1 MKSDSLPLKEMSIE
15 EIFNGEKATYEVPIY
30 QRNFAWEKDEIS
42 VLIQDVYDAY
52 AAGKSTYYIGT
63 LVSFHKGDHVY
74 EIIDG
79 QQRLTTINLVLS
91 AFRLSF
97 KNKLTYRARKKSD
110 DTINSISEWV
120 RKKSNDT
127 INSIP
132 DFAIDEKDEGI
143 ISGFHYVKDAID
155 AIIPKG
161 QQGEYKEYF
170 RNNVHLIHY
179 QVPKDIDL
187 NHYFEIMNSRGEQLE
202 KHEIVKARLLQE
214 LNDDDKAVFNRIWEY
229 CSEMNV
235 YIQQKYSSDEKSA
248 KQIFGEYLCDFDQ
261 IENFDS
267 LPRVEDNTNM
277 LEISKLII
285 YKSSDT
291 WQQDE
296 NSNMDTFQPII
307 DFANFLLIVLK
318 LTRMEESGF
327 DPTSF
332 NLDDKELIHEFD
344 KVGTDESF
352 VKKFGYNL
360 LTAKYFLDN
369 YIVHHSNEDDTIEN
383 NPWKLQY
390 WQKEKNKGHLKNLSE
405 ESDTQNKLVQLL
417 SMFEVSFTA
426 KQRKNYL
433 FYCLLYL
440 FRSDYRDIKKYYEF
454 LSGLAD
460 KYFKDVYLVSDNL
473 NEINT
478 PKPGSFDSTILSN
491 NELDITPH
499 NRGCVDFVSIY
510 GDGKVKSKGVPLFV
524 FNYLDYKLWEKYA
537 DDLRTG
543 DTKKGDDKRT
553 AFFDALG
560 CSDFGLD
567 IFNTFYFS
575 RTRRSLEH
583 FYPQANIDGNEGM
596 PDSNQINCFGNY
608 AMIGS
613 AANSSGSNWS
623 PNTKLDHY
631 LDGSKKVS
639 QVSVASLKFMIMMQM
654 CIDNQNKIRED
665 NSNETQDD
673 GQKTRKRGQ
682 EWIFEDIQAH
692 QENMLNILLG

>member
-15 EIFNGEKATYEVPIY
+15 ELFNGEKAIYEVPIY

-42 VLIQDVYDAY
+42 ALIQDVYDAY
-52 AAGKSTYYIGT
+52 AAGKATYYIGT

-155 AIIPKG
+155 AIIPNDEQDG
-161 QQGEYKEYF
+161 YIEFF

-179 QVPKDIDL
+179 NVPKDIDL

-202 KHEIVKARLLQE
+202 KHEIIKARLIAALNN
-214 LNDDDKAVFNRIWEY
+214 NDDEARFNHIWEC
-229 CSEMNV
+229 CSEMDV
-235 YIQQKYSSDEKSA
+235 YIQQKYGNDEIF
-248 KQIFGEYLCDFDQ
+248 KQNF
-261 IENFDS
+261 NFDS
-267 LPRVEDNTNM
+267 LPKGGKNMNTKSIND
-277 LEISKLII
+277 LINN
-285 YKSSDT
+285 T
-291 WQQDE
+291 GLNPEQNEETNPEQDE
-296 NSNMDTFQPII
+296 RGKEPFLPII
-307 DFANFLLIVLK
+307 DFSNFLLIVLK
-318 LTRMEESGF
+318 LTQSLEGMEKSKNGF
-327 DPTSF
+327 IPDDKERIHVI
-332 NLDDKELIHEFD
+332 LDDKELIHEFD
-344 KVGTDESF
+344 KVEIDAHF
-352 VKKFGYNL
+352 VKKFGYHL
-360 LTAKYFLDN
+360 LFSKYLLDN
-369 YIVHHSNEDDTIEN
+369 YIVHRSSEYDTYGT
-383 NPWKLQY
+383 NPWKLQC
-390 WQKEKNKGHLKNLSE
+390 WQNDGTRKNLANDD
-405 ESDTQNKLVQLL
+405 DTQRKLVHLL
-417 SMFEVSFTA
+417 SMFEVSYGA
-426 KQRKNYL
+426 RQRKNYL
-433 FYCLLYL
+433 FYCLLHL
-440 FRSDYRDIKKYYEF
+440 FSNGRDDKKYLDF
-454 LSGLAD
+454 LSNLAD
-460 KYFKDVYLVSDNL
+460 TYFKNVYLNPDSP

-478 PKPGSFDSTILSN
+478 PKSDSFDDIILVDNKLNVNPYARSSA
-491 NELDITPH
+491 
-499 NRGCVDFVSIY
+499 DFVNIY
-510 GDGKVKSKGVPLFV
+510 GDGTEKSKRIPLFV

-537 DDLRTG
+537 DDLRSG
-543 DTKKGDDKRT
+543 DTKEGDDKRT

-560 CSDFGLD
+560 CSDFGLEV
-567 IFNTFYFS
+567 FNTFYFS

-613 AANSSGSNWS
+613 EVNSSGSNWS
-623 PNTKLDHY
+623 PNTKLVHY
-631 LDGSKKVS
+631 LDASKKVN
-639 QVSVASLKFMIMMQM
+639 QVSVASPKFMIMMQM
-654 CIDNQNKIRED
+654 CIDNQNVR
-665 NSNETQDD
+665 DD
-673 GQKTRKRGQ
+673 GY